1 MEVPKF
7 IGRVLIEGKI
17 EAKTGL
23 RIGGSREVLEVG
35 GLDLPVI
42 KDPFGV
48 PYIPGSSLKGKMRA
62 LLELM
67 EGKGS
72 YVLKGEQ
79 EDTNFQDF
87 WAKYTKYI
95 RESSNEKSIKFEGK
109 PCSCG
114 ECNIC
119 KLFGIPA
126 NANKRPLNPTRLTVR
141 DAFLD
146 KDDFEN
152 KFKDAELLEFEYTEV
167 KYENSIDRLTSAAN
181 PRQVERVPAG
191 AQFNFAMIVKL
202 LGEEEVDLLGTLATG
217 MKLLEDDYLGGH
229 GSRGYGA
236 IEFRNLKIKFRSRS
250 FYEGREGEKEVG
262 SYKSVSEIKLE
273 EIKSALKKLI
283 RGESESK

>member
-283 RGESESK
+283 RGESELK